1 MEAEYISSSIVDS
14 SLRAIAISIIADS
27 WHGVLMKVIA
37 IVGHKKSGKT
47 RLATMLIKSLRD
59 REYRVASAKHVHH
72 ADFSIDQ
79 PGKDSWKHSEAGANP
94 NIIIS
99 PREVAIIWRGRSINS
114 IGDLLSLI
122 GEEVDFLI
130 LEGFYS
136 LVKQYEEA
144 MKIVLI
150 KNIEETFDLSG
161 DVIATFEDI
170 SCPGIIK
177 LPEQYSQLLKIILAT
192 EDRE

>member
-1 MEAEYISSSIVDS
+1 MV
-14 SLRAIAISIIADS
+14 SL
-27 WHGVLMKVIA
+27 VKVIA
-37 IVGHKKSGKT
+37 VVGHKKSGKT
-47 RLATMLIKSLRD
+47 RFATMLIKSLRE
-59 REYRVASAKHVHH
+59 RGYKVASAKHVHH

-79 PGKDSWKHSEAGANP
+79 SGKDSWKHCEAGANP

-99 PREVAIIWRGRSINS
+99 PREVAVIWRGRSINS
-114 IGDLLSLI
+114 IEDLLSLVR
-122 GEEVDFLI
+122 EEADFLI

-136 LVKQYEEA
+136 LIRQYEEA

-170 SCPGIIK
+170 SCPEIIK
-177 LPEQYSQLLKIILAT
+177 LPEQYSQLLKIILTT